1 MTFEHGADVAGPSGG
16 DDKSVYKTNS
26 EEVFVS
32 GSGDHDAVYGVGG
45 VGHTHRRLKARHVT
59 FIGFGGGIGTGLF
72 VGTGS
77 ALASAGPLGLLLAY
91 SVVGLILW
99 CVMESVGEI
108 ATLVVSAAAVV
119 VSYWTDI
126 TPAVVITVGLAAIL
140 AINLMNV
147 RFFGEAEVIT
157 ASIKILCFLGLVI
170 VSIVITSGGAPDHES
185 IGFRYWRHPGP
196 FTDYNG
202 IKGNTG
208 HFLAFFSAFINASFS
223 YIGVETVIVAAA
235 ETMNPHKAIPKAV
248 HRVTYRI
255 LFFYVLGTLLI
266 GMIVPSNDPDLVS
279 GSGNANSSPWVI
291 AIKNS
296 GITVL
301 PSIVNAC
308 ILVSAWSAG
317 NSYCYIGSRMLVAL
331 AADRQMPQFFAKV
344 NRQGVPYWAVLA
356 SFAFGPLAYLS
367 LGSGGASQAFTWLL
381 NLSTVAGLL
390 AWMTLCICYIRYHHA
405 CKAQNIDRNALP
417 MKGRLQPLAA
427 YVGAI
432 GSGIITIFSGFSV
445 FLKGNWDTGSF
456 FASYIGIA
464 IYIIPYV
471 VWKIVK
477 RTRIARASEIDL
489 WSGRFDPRGA
499 VKEKEPVT
507 KWEKFLDWLL

>member
-1 MTFEHGADVAGPSGG
+1 MRPS
-16 DDKSVYKTNS
+16 
-26 EEVFVS
+26 VS
-32 GSGDHDAVYGVGG
+32 D
-45 VGHTHRRLKARHVT
+45 
-59 FIGFGGGIGTGLF
+59 TGETLY
-72 VGTGS
+72 V
-77 ALASAGPLGLLLAY
+77 LLIR
-91 SVVGLILW
+91 VVWTLSNLS
-99 CVMESVGEI
+99 CVQ
-108 ATLVVSAAAVV
+108 
-119 VSYWTDI
+119 
-126 TPAVVITVGLAAIL
+126 
-140 AINLMNV
+140 
-147 RFFGEAEVIT
+147 
-157 ASIKILCFLGLVI
+157 
-170 VSIVITSGGAPDHES
+170 
-185 IGFRYWRHPGP
+185 GP
-196 FTDYNG
+196 FTDYKG
-202 IKGNTG
+202 IKGNAG

-266 GMIVPSNDPDLVS
+266 GMIVPSNDPNLTSDT
-279 GSGNANSSPWVI
+279 GNANSSPWVI

-296 GITVL
+296 GITAL

-317 NSYCYIGSRMLVAL
+317 NSYCYVGSRMLVAL
-331 AADRQMPQFFAKV
+331 AADRQMPQCFAKV

-367 LGSGGASQAFTWLL
+367 LGSGGASQAFSWLL

-405 CKAQNIDRNALP
+405 CKAQNIDRNTLP

-445 FLKGNWDTGSF
+445 FLSGNWNTGDF
-456 FASYIGIA
+456 IASYIGIA

-477 RTRIARASEIDL
+477 RTKIARASEIDL
-489 WSGRFDPRGA
+489 FSGRFDPRGA
-499 VKEKEPVT
+499 VNEKVPVT

>member
-1 MTFEHGADVAGPSGG
+1 MFLHTQLCDPILIEH
-16 DDKSVYKTNS
+16 Y
-26 EEVFVS
+26 
-32 GSGDHDAVYGVGG
+32 
-45 VGHTHRRLKARHVT
+45 LQ
-59 FIGFGGGIGTGLF
+59 
-72 VGTGS
+72 
-77 ALASAGPLGLLLAY
+77 
-91 SVVGLILW
+91 
-99 CVMESVGEI
+99 
-108 ATLVVSAAAVV
+108 
-119 VSYWTDI
+119 
-126 TPAVVITVGLAAIL
+126 
-140 AINLMNV
+140 
-147 RFFGEAEVIT
+147 
-157 ASIKILCFLGLVI
+157 
-170 VSIVITSGGAPDHES
+170 
-185 IGFRYWRHPGP
+185 GP

-202 IKGNTG
+202 IKGSTG

-266 GMIVPSNDPDLVS
+266 GMIVPSNDPNLVS
-279 GSGNANSSPWVI
+279 GTGNANSSPWVI

-390 AWMTLCICYIRYHHA
+390 AWMTLCICYIRFHHA
-405 CKAQNIDRNALP
+405 MRAQNIDRNLLP

-432 GSGIITIFSGFSV
+432 GSGIITLFSGFSV
-445 FLKGNWDTGSF
+445 FLKGNWNTGSF

-477 RTRIARASEIDL
+477 RTKLQRASEIDL

-499 VKEKEPVT
+499 VNEKEPVT

>member
-1 MTFEHGADVAGPSGG
+1 MCLSSDFREIILI
-16 DDKSVYKTNS
+16 VYQ
-26 EEVFVS
+26 
-32 GSGDHDAVYGVGG
+32 
-45 VGHTHRRLKARHVT
+45 
-59 FIGFGGGIGTGLF
+59 
-72 VGTGS
+72 
-77 ALASAGPLGLLLAY
+77 
-91 SVVGLILW
+91 
-99 CVMESVGEI
+99 
-108 ATLVVSAAAVV
+108 
-119 VSYWTDI
+119 
-126 TPAVVITVGLAAIL
+126 
-140 AINLMNV
+140 
-147 RFFGEAEVIT
+147 
-157 ASIKILCFLGLVI
+157 
-170 VSIVITSGGAPDHES
+170 
-185 IGFRYWRHPGP
+185 GP
-196 FTDYNG
+196 FTNYNG
-202 IKGNTG
+202 IKGNAG

-266 GMIVPSNDPDLVS
+266 GMIVSSDDPNLTS
-279 GSGNANSSPWVI
+279 GTGNANSSPWVI

-296 GITVL
+296 GITAL

-317 NSYCYIGSRMLVAL
+317 NSYCYVGSRMLVAL
-331 AADRQMPQFFAKV
+331 AADHQMPQFFAKV

-390 AWMTLCICYIRYHHA
+390 AWMTLCICYIRFYHA
-405 CKAQNIDRNALP
+405 CKAQNIDRNLLP

-432 GSGIITIFSGFSV
+432 GSGIITLFSGFSV
-445 FLKGNWDTGSF
+445 FLSGNWNTGSF
-456 FASYIGIA
+456 IASYIGIA
-464 IYIIPYV
+464 IYIVPYV

-477 RTRIARASEIDL
+477 RTKIAKASEIDL
-489 WSGRFDPRGA
+489 FSGRFDPRGA
-499 VKEKEPVT
+499 VKEKVPVT
-507 KWEKFLDWLL
+507 KWEKFIDWLL